1 MKKWTYVGLKLGS
14 SDRQMSPEPSSTT
27 EWLPAT
33 INNGPITNIT
43 NGPVTNITNNSNI
56 NNNVSTS
63 PPSLTPPQPSTTIPR
78 IFTNESHI
86 NNNNLS
92 TSLTS
97 LSSPQPST
105 ARVTS
110 RPREKILCSNLIFC
124 AKGLWTQE
132 DVKNYEN
139 IFILEM
145 LFLTKRLFV
154 VYFPSYLP
162 QEKEISSGTLQWVR
176 LKVSSDETQW

>member
-1 MKKWTYVGLKLGS
+1 MKKWTYVGLKLES

-27 EWLPAT
+27 EWLSAT
-33 INNGPITNIT
+33 INNSPI
-43 NGPVTNITNNSNI
+43 TNITNNSNI

-145 LFLTKRLFV
+145 FLTKRLFV